1 MNLSTLEQE
10 TIINYNNAEKEATIF
25 TYDKALKRKL
35 DELCS
40 THKEISL
47 LREENGAREYKL
59 PKKWLKVRAPAI
71 LSDVE
76 RQKRAEAARA
86 RFSKG
91 VK

>member
-1 MNLSTLEQE
+1 MHLSTVEQE

-25 TYDKALKRKL
+25 TYDKALNRKL